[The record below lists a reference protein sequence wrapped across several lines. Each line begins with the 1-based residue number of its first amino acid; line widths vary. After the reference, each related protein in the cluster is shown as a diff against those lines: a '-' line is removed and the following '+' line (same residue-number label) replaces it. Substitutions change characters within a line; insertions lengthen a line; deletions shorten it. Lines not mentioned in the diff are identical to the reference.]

1 MMLPFL
7 QCPPAGGC
15 GDPGTKIAWSARFAG
30 SQDIKRA
37 LSGAA
42 DRKLSF
48 VDLWVQR
55 SKLGAQQAL
64 LNVWSGVNNTTWLF
78 LGFDADDT
86 LSIREFD
93 GTSTMFYRRK
103 TKNIYRDLARLLH
116 VRVEFR
122 TGDAV
127 AGNRLVLKVNG
138 SVPTFQTGNDGYP
151 MFIDPSLNYQTA
163 FGSTLSHAIGA
174 WTDGSQ
180 RFEGHMARVA
190 IGVGAVAVDWGYFN
204 RDGHWVPGP
213 VVWPAAATQG
223 GLLEFGNGSNFGID
237 TSPNAANWTAT
248 GFAASNQST
257 NTPSNVEC
265 VLDGGNKSS
274 GETVSAGGISGTNPN
289 TNTVTPVFF
298 TQPLPTR
305 GKWRFRARQSS
316 WNGTATISPGIGQIG
331 GGVRAAQ
338 SRNDATWASQLGGGA
353 AEIAY
358 DRAGFIR
365 RAGATVATVATHG
378 VGDYIDV
385 GYDSDAQIA
394 YFWKNGALI
403 WSGAHAWPA
412 GVQLA
417 FCCDMDGTF
426 TAEFGDVLSPAA
438 PTGFSPLNSATM
450 PCPAILRP
458 DQFFTVRQRS
468 GGAGVTDLPWN
479 PTVEKTLVLSKRTDT
494 AADWRAVDTVRGA
507 GVAWSPNA
515 LGAGQIAE
523 ATGLS
528 AFTATG
534 YSVGAATPWQGTR
547 SDAIWR
553 ASRTSGFDIVGTIA
567 HTTGTASTRTHAA
580 GAAIDYAWVVR
591 LDAAQDHRVFHRALA
606 AGQYLRLNS
615 TVAPTTDA
623 NWFGSTANDLT
634 LGASLPT
641 GTYIVYAWRTVPQFS
656 AFLGYT
662 GSGSA
667 SDGAMILADFTPRR
681 LDTHRIDTA
690 SNWYSLDL
698 DRSPENPVASQ
709 LNFETS
715 AAASAGAVDFLSNG
729 AKLRNADGSQNASG
743 GTYMSAM
750 WAQAPGKFGNGR

>member
-30 SQDIKRA
+30 SQEVRRS
-37 LSGAA
+37 LSGTA
-42 DRKLSF
+42 DQKVSF
-48 VDLWVQR
+48 IDIWAMR
-55 SKLGAQQAL
+55 AKLGIRQTL
-64 LNVWSGVNNTTWLF
+64 LTVYPGGAPYAYLTWEP
-78 LGFDADDT
+78 DDT
-86 LSIREFD
+86 LHVAEFSA
-93 GTSTMFYRRK
+93 GATFLYRRV
-103 TKNIYRDLARLLH
+103 TKNAYRDLSRPLNI
-116 VRVEFR
+116 RVEFR
-122 TGDAV
+122 TADAT
-127 AGNRLVLKVNG
+127 AGNRLTVKVNG
-138 SVPTFQTGNDGYP
+138 RVPTFLTGNDGYP
-151 MFIDPSLNYQTA
+151 QFVDPALNHVPVV
-163 FGSTLSHAIGA
+163 GSTSPHIVGG
-174 WTDGSQ
+174 DGGVFT

-213 VVWPAAATQG
+213 VVWPAGATQG

-257 NTPSNVEC
+257 NTPSNAEC

-274 GETVSAGGISGTNPN
+274 IETVSAGGVQSTNASAN
-289 TNTVTPVFF
+289 AYTPIFAS
-298 TQPLPTR
+298 QPLPRT
-305 GKWRFRARQSS
+305 GKWRTRFKYSTFNGGAGNSFGIGHLGAALRPAATRNDGTSASQSGQTGEVMYRSDGSIRQ
-316 WNGTATISPGIGQIG
+316 NGANVATGLATFGFGDAIDVCYDAGTAT
-331 GGVRAAQ
+331 
-338 SRNDATWASQLGGGA
+338 AS
-353 AEIAY
+353 
-358 DRAGFIR
+358 F
-365 RAGATVATVATHG
+365 
-378 VGDYIDV
+378 
-385 GYDSDAQIA
+385 
-394 YFWKNGALI
+394 FKNGAAV
-403 WSGAHAWPA
+403 WSGAHSWPSA
-412 GVQLA
+412 GQLA
-417 FCCDMDGTF
+417 FMADIDGTM
-426 TAEFGDVLSPAA
+426 TGEFGDVLSPVA

-515 LGAGQIAE
+515 LGTGQIAE

-615 TVAPTTDA
+615 TAVPATDA

-641 GTYIVYAWRTVPQFS
+641 GTYIVYAWRAVPQFS

-667 SDGAMILADFTPRR
+667 SDGAMILADFVPRR
-681 LDTHRIDTA
+681 LDTHRIDA
-690 SNWYSLDL
+690 VSNWYSQDL
-698 DRSPENPVASQ
+698 DRSPENPVAST

-715 AAASAGAVDFLSNG
+715 STGGGGAVDFLSNG
-729 AKLRNADGSQNASG
+729 AKLRNADSSQNASG
-743 GTYMSAM
+743 GTYIASL
-750 WAQAPGKFGNGR
+750 WAQAPGKFALGR